1 MTEKLT
7 VEQLLEKV
15 QELIDE
21 FKGELIEHL
30 DPVKQSAKSRLLR
43 IFEVWKQVNLRR
55 VVDLADAAHEMFR
68 QGRLVP
74 ACTLTRSIFETVG
87 ILYYMHKKLREFT
100 AKSDPESIH
109 NLLLSAVFGRR
120 DDTAWPEGP
129 IQVLTAIDHLDK
141 EFCGSRAEYDNLCE
155 YAHPNMKGGF
165 GTYVRQVGE
174 KLESHFGTNP
184 QGLQMSTWGLGSLH
198 KILIFGAEINN
209 RLCIFHPEFV
219 DMVEKQ
225 APNRPL

>member
-30 DPVKQSAKSRLLR
+30 DPVEQSTKSRLLR

-74 ACTLTRSIFETVG
+74 ACTLTRSVFETVG
-87 ILYYMHKKLREFT
+87 ILYYMHKKLKEYA

-109 NLLLSAVFGRR
+109 KLMLSAVF
-120 DDTAWPEGP
+120 
-129 IQVLTAIDHLDK
+129 
-141 EFCGSRAEYDNLCE
+141 
-155 YAHPNMKGGF
+155 
-165 GTYVRQVGE
+165 
-174 KLESHFGTNP
+174 
-184 QGLQMSTWGLGSLH
+184 
-198 KILIFGAEINN
+198 
-209 RLCIFHPEFV
+209 
-219 DMVEKQ
+219 
-225 APNRPL
+225 